1 MPTKTTEPTM
11 EQLLADHQVATVSV
25 GDVVEGTVIA
35 ADKHEIWLDLGERG
49 TGLVIGREIERATD
63 INPGD
68 EISASVLDPESEEGY
83 TLLSLKKV
91 AKEKG
96 WEALQERFDAGEVF
110 ELQPF
115 DANKGGLLVEV
126 DGIRGFLP
134 VSQLSA
140 ENYPRVSGAD
150 KDEILHRLTSLVGK
164 TLKVRVLDL
173 NRRDN
178 KLIVSEKAAQRED
191 TESKVAKMK
200 VGQVVK
206 GVATGVVDFGI
217 FVNVEGI
224 EGLVHISEIAWDRVD
239 SPSQYVKVGQ
249 EIEAKIIAIDRDKL
263 SLSMKQLQPD
273 PWISA
278 VKKLKV
284 GTEVEGTVTRI
295 TPFGAF
301 VQVTPVIE
309 ALVHISELSD
319 AHVDDPTKLLAVGEK
334 KTFRIITID
343 PEAHKLSLSL
353 KPQGKATKAKA
364 AAEPDE
370 TEAKKPAAKTTKTKA
385 ETPKTDKE

>member
-1 MPTKTTEPTM
+1 M

-25 GDVVEGTVIA
+25 GDVVEGKVIA

-191 TESKVAKMK
+191 TENKVAKMK

-284 GTEVEGTVTRI
+284 GAEVDGTVTRI

-319 AHVDDPTKLLAVGEK
+319 AHVDDPTKLLKVGEK

-353 KPQGKATKAKA
+353 KSPAKATKAKA
-364 AAEPDE
+364 PKAEAEEAEAATDEP
-370 TEAKKPAAKTTKTKA
+370 KSAKTTKTATAKSDA
-385 ETPKTDKE
+385 AKPDKD

>member
-1 MPTKTTEPTM
+1 MPTKTTEVTM
-11 EQLLADHQVATVSV
+11 EQLLAEHQVATVSV
-25 GDVVEGTVIA
+25 GDVVEGVVIA

-49 TGLVIGREIERATD
+49 TGLVIGREIEHTTD

-68 EISASVLDPESEEGY
+68 TISASVLDPESDEGY

-150 KDEILHRLTSLVGK
+150 KDEILHRLTSLIGK
-164 TLKVRVLDL
+164 TLKVRVLDI

-178 KLIVSEKAAQRED
+178 KLIVSEKAAKRED

-263 SLSMKQLQPD
+263 SLSMKQLLPD

-278 VKKLKV
+278 VKQLKV
-284 GTEVEGTVTRI
+284 GAEVEGTVTRI

-319 AHVDDPTKLLAVGEK
+319 EHVDDPTKLLTVGEK

-353 KPQGKATKAKA
+353 KLTPPKAPK
-364 AAEPDE
+364 
-370 TEAKKPAAKTTKTKA
+370 AAKTA
-385 ETPKTDKE
+385 KE

>member
-1 MPTKTTEPTM
+1 MPTNTTTKQPTM
-11 EQLLADHQVATVSV
+11 DELLAEHQVPAMAA

-35 ADKHEIWLDLGERG
+35 ADKHEIWLDLGPRG
-49 TGLVIGREIERATD
+49 TGLVIGREIDQAGG
-63 INPGD
+63 IKPGD
-68 EISASVLDPESEEGY
+68 TISAGVMEVESDEGHAI
-83 TLLSLKKV
+83 LSLKKV

-96 WEALQERFDAGEVF
+96 WEALQQRFDGGEVF
-110 ELQPF
+110 STTPF

-126 DGIRGFLP
+126 EGIRGFLP

-150 KDEILHRLTSLVGK
+150 KDEILHRLTNLVGK
-164 TLKVRVLDL
+164 PLNVRVLDL

-178 KLIVSEKAAQRED
+178 KLIVSEKAARRED
-191 TESKVAKMK
+191 TESKVAQMK

-206 GVATGVVDFGI
+206 GVVTGVVDFGI

-239 SPSQYVKVGQ
+239 SPAKYVKVGQ
-249 EIEAKIIAIDRDKL
+249 QIDAKIIAIDRDKL

-273 PWISA
+273 PWLGE
-278 VKKLKV
+278 VKDLKV
-284 GTEVEGTVTRI
+284 GQEVEGTITRI

-301 VQVTPVIE
+301 VQVTPVVE
-309 ALVHISELSD
+309 ALVHISELSTE
-319 AHVDDPTKLLAVGEK
+319 HVDDPTKLVKMGEK
-334 KTFRIITID
+334 KKFRIIAID

-353 KPQGKATKAKA
+353 KPPKR
-364 AAEPDE
+364 
-370 TEAKKPAAKTTKTKA
+370 KA
-385 ETPKTDKE
+385 EAGDKE